1 MKEKIQTTNMRT
13 EFHTQVISFNFC
25 LWIIFVLMLKMN
37 EFNGREIQVRLRSWI
52 VSIYFLMLSINFLQ
66 EFDLKRKRNENIRGI
81 TRGILYI
88 N

>member
-1 MKEKIQTTNMRT
+1 MIEISGWKI
-13 EFHTQVISFNFC
+13 
-25 LWIIFVLMLKMN
+25 N
-37 EFNGREIQVRLRSWI
+37 ERKNPNHE
-52 VSIYFLMLSINFLQ
+52 SINFLQ

>member
-1 MKEKIQTTNMRT
+1 MDYFR
-13 EFHTQVISFNFC
+13 FN
-25 LWIIFVLMLKMN
+25 VKD